1 MTDEMIKQVAQTTE
15 RVEDHGRRL
24 ASLEACNTEILSVMG
39 EVRRDMAVIMTNMTH
54 LHAPHNCPLLAR
66 IKSTEDGVRRCG
78 ERAEKMED
86 GLAEVRDK
94 LREYE
99 AQGRLLRWM
108 FTGGAAVAIGTAAAL
123 WKAFGGG

>member
-1 MTDEMIKQVAQTTE
+1 
-15 RVEDHGRRL
+15 
-24 ASLEACNTEILSVMG
+24 
-39 EVRRDMAVIMTNMTH
+39 
-54 LHAPHNCPLLAR
+54 
-66 IKSTEDGVRRCG
+66 
-78 ERAEKMED
+78 MED